1 MIVCSSCGAENRDG
15 ARFCDS
21 CAAPLIAAAV
31 QREQRKTVTVV
42 FCDVSGSTALGERL
56 DPESLRRVM
65 ARYFESMRG
74 VVERHGGT
82 VEKFIGDAV
91 MAVFGVP
98 VLHEDDALRAMRAAS
113 EMREAVTE
121 LNEELERD
129 FATTLALRIGVN
141 TGEVVIGTEE
151 RLATGDAVN
160 IAARLEQAAE
170 PGEIW
175 IGQETLR
182 LVRDAVETEPLPP
195 LALKGKAESLDA
207 FRLVSVRPEA
217 LAFARHLDAPMV
229 GRERQLKLI
238 DDAFGNCVSEHA
250 CGLFTLL
257 GPAGVGKSRV
267 AEEFLGGVNAQVVRG
282 RCLSYGEGISYWPV
296 VEVVKQL
303 LGDEPERRLLELVP
317 NELAASALSG
327 LLGSGTTAT
336 SPDGIAWTVRKLFEA
351 AAAERPLVVVFDDI
365 HWGEPTFLDLVE
377 HVADLSRDAP
387 ILLLCVARPEL
398 LDVRPGWGGGKLNA
412 TTVLLEPLSGPETDE
427 LISELLGSAE
437 LDDDLRARIREAAE
451 GNPLFVE
458 EMLAMVHES
467 GGEVTVPPTIQALLA
482 ARLDQLE
489 QGDRGVLERGSV
501 EGKIFHRGAVLAL
514 GPEELQIDARL
525 MTLVRKELV
534 RPARATLPGDDAYRF
549 RHLLIRDAAYDGLPK
564 AARAALHERFA
575 RWLDERGADLVERDE
590 IVGYHLEQAFRYRL
604 ELGPVD
610 ASGKALAR
618 QAAQRLLE
626 GGRTALARRDV
637 RATAGLA
644 GRAVDLLSTDD
655 GLRLEALLLLATA
668 LVDGGDLIRATEL
681 FDEALAG
688 GRARGD
694 ERVCALA
701 QLRRLEVT
709 TQTDPSAS
717 AARGLELAER
727 FVTLFEGLDDES
739 GLAEAWGLVARM
751 RFFLGRAADAEPA
764 YEQALEHARR
774 AGDRHRVQQTLGW
787 WAGAKRWGPAPAAE
801 TLAFLDEIAGRF
813 EPDALL
819 IGQQMVWRGSLMAM
833 EGRFDEARASLAAG
847 LQHADDFGL
856 TLWRGGWTM
865 DVGHSEL
872 LAGDAEAAE
881 RALREGYEILAGLD
895 ETGFRATVGALLG
908 EALLRQG
915 RDAEAAAILDEVAP
929 RAADDDVDFQVRSG
943 AVRAEL
949 LARSGELEEAER
961 VARGAVALAEQT
973 DYSELRGAALVALGR
988 VLRAACR
995 VDEASEAVERAVSL
1009 YERKGNRVSAAAA
1022 TALRDELREAPALRR
1037 SGRGGGRDSNPRP
1050 PGPQPGALPT
1060 ELPPPRGEKDS

>member
-1 MIVCSSCGAENRDG
+1 
-15 ARFCDS
+15 
-21 CAAPLIAAAV
+21 
-31 QREQRKTVTVV
+31 
-42 FCDVSGSTALGERL
+42 
-56 DPESLRRVM
+56 M

-98 VLHEDDALRAMRAAS
+98 VLHEDDALRAIRAAS
-113 EMREAVTE
+113 EMREALTE
-121 LNEELERD
+121 LNQELERD
-129 FATTLALRIGVN
+129 YATTLALRIGVN

-160 IAARLEQAAE
+160 VAARLEQAAE

-175 IGQETLR
+175 IGRETLR

-217 LAFARHLDAPMV
+217 LAFERHLDAPMV
-229 GRERQLKLI
+229 GRERQLKLV
-238 DDAFGNCVSEHA
+238 DDAFANCVSEHA
-250 CGLFTLL
+250 CGLFTML

-267 AEEFLGGVNAQVVRG
+267 AEEFLGGVDAQVVRG

-351 AAAERPLVVVFDDI
+351 AAAARPLVVVFDDI
-365 HWGEPTFLDLVE
+365 HWGEQTFLDLVE

-412 TTVLLEPLSGPETDE
+412 TTVLLEPLSGSETDE
-427 LISELLGSAE
+427 LISELLGSAQ
-437 LDDDLRARIREAAE
+437 LDDDVRARIREAAE

-467 GGEVTVPPTIQALLA
+467 GGKVTVPPTIQALLA

-489 QGDRGVLERGSV
+489 QGDRSVLERGSV

-514 GPEELQIDARL
+514 APEEPEIDARL
-525 MTLVRKELV
+525 TTLVRKELV
-534 RPARATLPGDDAYRF
+534 RPARATLAGEDAYRF
-549 RHLLIRDAAYDGLPK
+549 RHLLIRDAAYDALPK

-590 IVGYHLEQAFRYRL
+590 IVGYHLEQAYRYRA

-610 ASGKALAR
+610 AAGEAVAR
-618 QAAQRLLE
+618 EAAQRLLE
-626 GGRTALARRDV
+626 GARTALARRDV

-644 GRAVDLLSTDD
+644 GRAVDLLSADD
-655 GLRLEALLLLATA
+655 GLRLEALLLLASA
-668 LVDGGDLIRATEL
+668 LVDSGDLIRATQL

-701 QLRRLEVT
+701 QLRLLEVAA
-709 TQTDPSAS
+709 QTDPSRS
-717 AARGLELAER
+717 AASGVELAER
-727 FVTLFEGLDDES
+727 FATLFERLDDEA
-739 GLAEAWGLVARM
+739 GLAEAWALVARM

-774 AGDRHRVQQTLGW
+774 AGDRHRMNRTLGW
-787 WAGAKRWGPAPAAE
+787 WSTAKRYGPAPAAE

-813 EPDALL
+813 EPDALHT
-819 IGQQMVWRGSLMAM
+819 GQLMVLRGSLMAM
-833 EGRFDEARASLAAG
+833 EGRFDEARASLSAG

-856 TLWRGGWTM
+856 TLWRGSFTM
-865 DVGHSEL
+865 ELGQAEL

-881 RALREGYEILAGLD
+881 RALREGYEILTGLG
-895 ETGFRATVGALLG
+895 ETGFRATVGALLA

-915 RDAEAAAILDEVAP
+915 RDPEAAAILDEVAP
-929 RAADDDVDFQVRSG
+929 LAADDDADVQVRSR

-949 LARSGELEEAER
+949 LVRSGELEEAER

-988 VLRAACR
+988 VLQAAR
-995 VDEASEAVERAVSL
+995 RIDEASEAVERALGL
-1009 YERKGNRVSAAAA
+1009 YEGKGNRVSAAAA
-1022 TALRDELREAPALRR
+1022 TALLEELREAAR
-1037 SGRGGGRDSNPRP
+1037 
-1050 PGPQPGALPT
+1050 APT
-1060 ELPPPRGEKDS
+1060 